1 MCRKLIVSSH
11 FEDEGSLKM
20 VLQDG
25 SVVDPSISGCGNL
38 GEGLSLQSGGFEGPE
53 CGKDLSVEWSKSRSA
68 VFSKF
73 LGLPTEGFEKEMTAL
88 LRKMKARKKGPLVCC

>member
-1 MCRKLIVSSH
+1 MQGVCRKLIVSSH

-38 GEGLSLQSGGFEGPE
+38 GEGL
-53 CGKDLSVEWSKSRSA
+53 
-68 VFSKF
+68 
-73 LGLPTEGFEKEMTAL
+73 
-88 LRKMKARKKGPLVCC
+88 

>member
-1 MCRKLIVSSH
+1 MGVECIEEGTQGVCRKLIVSSH

-38 GEGLSLQSGGFEGPE
+38 GEGL
-53 CGKDLSVEWSKSRSA
+53 
-68 VFSKF
+68 
-73 LGLPTEGFEKEMTAL
+73 
-88 LRKMKARKKGPLVCC
+88 